1 MENKSAFK
9 LFLSLYELSQLIL
22 GHLQKSIILFK
33 SKYKISFIR
42 IFNFVKLRFF

>member
-22 GHLQKSIILFK
+22 EQKSIILFK